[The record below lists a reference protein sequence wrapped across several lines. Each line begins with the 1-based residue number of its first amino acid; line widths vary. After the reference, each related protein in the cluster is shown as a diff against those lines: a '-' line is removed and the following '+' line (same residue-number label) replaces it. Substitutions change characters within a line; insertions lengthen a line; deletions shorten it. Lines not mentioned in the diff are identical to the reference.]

1 MNLETKYGREI
12 LMLLGLASIIY
23 IIQDFNVGPSS
34 DLAAMERELKF
45 IPAKVWMY
53 IWLAIVIAIL
63 ALNLK
68 MLFSAKTITPEAVA
82 TTEPMPRKR
91 INSTRRYNPIKKK

>member
-1 MNLETKYGREI
+1 
-12 LMLLGLASIIY
+12 MLLGLASIIY

-34 DLAAMERELKF
+34 DLAQMERELKY

-53 IWLAIVIAIL
+53 IWLAIVLCIL

-68 MLFSAKTITPEAVA
+68 MLFSGR
-82 TTEPMPRKR
+82 TTEPKEKEKATPAPATRKR
-91 INSTRRYNPIKKK
+91 LNTTRRYNPIKKK